1 MSTTINL
8 LLYTAVFGPMAAG
21 ILSYLLG
28 RFQKDLRSRFAD
40 LVTGLT
46 FGLFLYLFWQML
58 TSGQNGSSM
67 LPVRADIPEIC
78 GMGLHFTLDGF
89 RALYGMIAAFMWFM
103 STLFSREYLSHY
115 RNRNRYYLFLLV
127 TLGATEGVFLSADFY
142 TTFIFFEIMS
152 LTSYVWVAHDEKR
165 EALRAAGTYL
175 AVAVIGGL
183 VMLMGIFLLYDVTG
197 TLFFDE
203 LTGLYNVYGAA
214 ANDLQTAAVTQ
225 KWGAGTAGASSAMTQ
240 LWIAGFCLLFG
251 FGAKAGA
258 FPLHIWLPKAHPVA
272 PAPASALLS
281 GILTKA
287 GMYGILILTAYLFLG
302 NTAWSNMILLLG
314 VCTMVVG
321 AVLALF
327 SVDLKRTLAC
337 SSVSQIGFILVGVG
351 MSGLMGAEN
360 LIAVRGSLLHMV
372 NHSLIKLTL
381 FMAAGVVYMNVH
393 TLDLNALR
401 GFGRRKPLLH
411 YIFLMGALGIGGVP
425 LWNGYISKTL
435 IHESIVEYTELV
447 RNGSIAAVA
456 SMSALAGTDT
466 LFSAGTLQWIEWAF
480 LISGGLT
487 VAYMTKLYV
496 ALFVEKNT
504 DAAVQEKY
512 DTLNGKY
519 MNKVSAA
526 ALTISASLLPLM
538 GFFPYAVMDR
548 LSQMGQGFM
557 NVEETELT
565 VSYFSVTNL
574 KGAAISLVIGAVV
587 YAVVVRLW
595 MMRPVETTRTANTV
609 KNPEDAKES
618 TQKQQERNPRRK
630 YVNRWNS
637 YLDLEDR
644 FYRPLLLQVL
654 PFLCGMVCR
663 VLDSLVDTVVV
674 LLRKTV
680 YRDSKLPQELPE
692 GTAFTHL
699 CACIA
704 STFQQIGNL
713 TYRRKRPAHVDYDH
727 KFAMIHEEWAENS
740 TMIARSMSFGLLL
753 FCIGLILMIAY
764 LFVMDIF

>member
-203 LTGLYNVYGAA
+203 LTGLYSAYGTA
-214 ANDLQTAAVTQ
+214 ANGLQTAAVTQ

-302 NTAWSNMILLLG
+302 NTAWSSMILLLG

-456 SMSALAGTDT
+456 SMSALAGTGT

-565 VSYFSVTNL
+565 VSYFSLTNL

-595 MMRPVETTRTANTV
+595 MMRPVETTHTVNTV

-618 TQKQQERNPRRK
+618 TSKGQGRNPRRK

-644 FYRPLLLQVL
+644 LYRPLLLQVL

-680 YRDSKLPQELPE
+680 YRDSRLPQELPE
-692 GTAFTHL
+692 GTAFTHM